1 MSVSDLADDLALHV
15 CAKQHEQISK
25 LRADVERL
33 MSENSRHT
41 AVIGSLRQEVADL
54 KNERDG
60 RSIYELR
67 LEDRVK
73 DLTAV
78 LDAAREMAVK
88 LRRHAIKPD
97 AGDYEQGTAMAASE
111 ILRVLGGEVKL

>member
-1 MSVSDLADDLALHV
+1 MKRLLEMEIALSSPWAEEARKAHD
-15 CAKQHEQISK
+15 EI
-25 LRADVERL
+25 ER
-33 MSENSRHT
+33 
-41 AVIGSLRQEVADL
+41 
-54 KNERDG
+54 
-60 RSIYELR
+60 
-67 LEDRVK
+67 
-73 DLTAV
+73 LTAV